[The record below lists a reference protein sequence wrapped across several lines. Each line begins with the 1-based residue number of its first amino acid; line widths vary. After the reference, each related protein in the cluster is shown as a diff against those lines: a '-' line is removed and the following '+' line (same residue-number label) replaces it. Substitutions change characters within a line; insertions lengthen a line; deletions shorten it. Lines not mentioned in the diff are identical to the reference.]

1 MKKLTIMILILVLI
15 LPCMTSCGYIKLNY
29 PKEMTNEYCLQ
40 NYCFADPNLVFLSCD
55 MNDVDGYSYLR
66 ATTFQFKA
74 IKGISPEEYLVV
86 RNNTIFDKNTFYCV
100 IKNRSLDLEDSE
112 ILTKEIESIEI
123 YKRRVVSD
131 KDRYMCKFGKICY
144 DEQIALL
151 TEEQTDAFINQVK
164 TALETSTD
172 QEFWTTRN
180 DLARMW
186 QLQEGTYIRVHFSE
200 YENLVWDSYISYREG
215 KYHIVFYRYDPAYLS
230 SEESKKDLSYQ
241 VDHSGWIGLS
251 IELPEEVSDLIPES

>member
-144 DEQIALL
+144 DEHL
-151 TEEQTDAFINQVK
+151 T
-164 TALETSTD
+164 
-172 QEFWTTRN
+172 
-180 DLARMW
+180 
-186 QLQEGTYIRVHFSE
+186 H
-200 YENLVWDSYISYREG
+200 
-215 KYHIVFYRYDPAYLS
+215 H
-230 SEESKKDLSYQ
+230 
-241 VDHSGWIGLS
+241 
-251 IELPEEVSDLIPES
+251 LIT